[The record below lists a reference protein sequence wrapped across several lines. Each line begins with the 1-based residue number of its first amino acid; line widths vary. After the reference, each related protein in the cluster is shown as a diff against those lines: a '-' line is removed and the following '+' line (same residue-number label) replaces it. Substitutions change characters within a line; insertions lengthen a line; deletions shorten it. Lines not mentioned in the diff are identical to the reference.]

1 LNTTHTATYADEYF
15 QYLQGRTALR
25 KFLRNAYLRDIRKYC
40 QGKTIDFGCGV
51 GDLLLM
57 LPSGSVG
64 FEVNAVAVEYNK
76 AKGRAVELYLPE
88 KDDYSFTMVQP
99 GHYQTFTMNHVL
111 EHLTDP
117 ARVIR
122 RIFEGCHRVGIVR
135 VVFTV
140 PGHKGYASDK
150 THRTFI
156 DVTYLEKHGF
166 TENEFY
172 RLAVKKYFPLNSEL
186 FGRCFTHNELRLVFD
201 ARK

>member
-1 LNTTHTATYADEYF
+1 LKTTHTATYADEYF

-25 KFLRNAYLRDIRKYC
+25 KFLRNAYLRD
-40 QGKTIDFGCGV
+40 
-51 GDLLLM
+51 
-57 LPSGSVG
+57 
-64 FEVNAVAVEYNK
+64 
-76 AKGRAVELYLPE
+76 
-88 KDDYSFTMVQP
+88 
-99 GHYQTFTMNHVL
+99 
-111 EHLTDP
+111 LTDR

-122 RIFEGCHRVGIVR
+122 RIFESCHRVGIVR

-156 DVTYLEKHGF
+156 DVTYLEKHGV

-172 RLAVKKYFPLNSEL
+172 RLGVRKYFPLNSEL
-186 FGRCFTHNELRLVFD
+186 FGRYFTHNELRLVFD

>member
-1 LNTTHTATYADEYF
+1 
-15 QYLQGRTALR
+15 
-25 KFLRNAYLRDIRKYC
+25 
-40 QGKTIDFGCGV
+40 
-51 GDLLLM
+51 
-57 LPSGSVG
+57 
-64 FEVNAVAVEYNK
+64 
-76 AKGRAVELYLPE
+76 
-88 KDDYSFTMVQP
+88 MVQP

-122 RIFEGCHRVGIVR
+122 RIFENCHRVGIVR

-140 PGHKGYASDK
+140 PGHKGYAFDK

-156 DVTYLEKHGF
+156 DVTYLEKHGL

-172 RLAVKKYFPLNSEL
+172 RLVVKKYFPLNSEL
-186 FGRCFTHNELRLVFD
+186 FGRYFTHNELRLVFD